1 MDTLDGF
8 KTVIAVV
15 ETGSFTAAAERLGM
29 SKALVSKYVGE
40 IEKQLGIRLFN
51 RSTRR
56 LSLTEAGSRYY
67 QGALSLSN
75 EYAQLVDTV
84 TGEQTNPRGLIRI
97 STSVTF
103 GDTVLAPKLPL
114 FLEQYPDLK
123 VEVQLTD
130 RKIDMLEEGIDVV
143 IRIGSVDDS
152 TLIAK
157 QINQFPLTLCAS
169 PAFIKKQGRPHKVSD
184 LQDINCIV
192 DSNFRIG
199 KQWPFTDK
207 NGHSQ
212 TITINSNVSVNS
224 PRSVRALA
232 IAGAGIALVPKFIV
246 QEALDQGVLVEVL
259 PEYNTLSFGL
269 FAIYPHRRYLPQ
281 KVRCFIDFLTEE
293 FSGDINK

>member
-15 ETGSFTAAAERLGM
+15 ETGSFTAAADRLAM

-51 RSTRR
+51 RSTRT
-56 LSLTEAGSRYY
+56 LSLTEAGKSYY
-67 QGALSLSN
+67 QGALSLTN
-75 EYAQLVDTV
+75 KYAQLVDTV

-114 FLEQYPDLK
+114 FLKQYPDLK
-123 VEVQLTD
+123 VEIQLTD

-143 IRIGSVDDS
+143 IRIGGVDDS
-152 TLIAK
+152 NLIAR
-157 QINQFPLTLCAS
+157 QINHFPLALCAS
-169 PAFIKKQGRPHKVSD
+169 PAFLKEHGIPKKVTDLLKV
-184 LQDINCIV
+184 NCIV
-192 DSNFRIG
+192 DSNFKIA

-207 NGHSQ
+207 NGYTQ
-212 TITINSNVSVNS
+212 TITINSNVAVNS

-232 IAGAGIALVPKFIV
+232 ISGAGVGLIPKFIA
-246 QEALDQGVLVEVL
+246 QDALDKGLLLTVLS
-259 PEYNTLSFGL
+259 EYKTVSFGM

-281 KVRCFIDFLTEE
+281 KVRCFIDFLTEQ
-293 FSGDINK
+293 FSGDIH

>member
-51 RSTRR
+51 RSTRT
-56 LSLTEAGSRYY
+56 LSLTEAGKSYY

-114 FLEQYPDLK
+114 FLKQYPDLK
-123 VEVQLTD
+123 VEIQLTD

-152 TLIAK
+152 NLIAR
-157 QINQFPLTLCAS
+157 QINHFPLILCAS
-169 PAFIKKQGRPHKVSD
+169 PDFIKKQGMPQSVSD
-184 LQDINCIV
+184 LEAVNCIV

-207 NGHSQ
+207 NGHTQIVS
-212 TITINSNVSVNS
+212 INSNVSVNS

-232 IAGAGIALVPKFIV
+232 IADAGIALVPKFIV
-246 QEALDQGVLVEVL
+246 QDALDQGLLVEIL
-259 PEYNTLSFGL
+259 PEYKTISFGM

-281 KVRCFIDFLTEE
+281 KVRCFIDFLSEQ
-293 FSGDINK
+293 FSGAI